1 MPDKLC
7 NPLCGP
13 CQTTADGFILVAALW
28 IIAALATLAVIFS
41 IYLANTAVSLSTSD
55 DTIQSEA
62 LVFASLALTAYQTS
76 VPKPDGP
83 QQAGSQQAGSEQAG
97 SQTRANP
104 NTSQPQ
110 TRNAP
115 PPPTRADFRF
125 RLAHADIAVSFISE
139 AARIDLNNASPQ
151 LLANFFAALGT
162 PRQRAEQYAE
172 RIAGWTRKPKETA
185 SLALEQNNEEA
196 LYRAAGR
203 TYSPRGA
210 PFAHIDELSL
220 VLDLPPDLIERA
232 KPFLTIYSGKPQV
245 DVLDAAPEVLA
256 AIPGLT
262 PDLLTALAEARRTA
276 ADPQSVARMLSALPL
291 QEVVTVDGGDTYR
304 VQVRIHYDNG
314 RQQGAE
320 VVILTGLTDKPYR
333 VLSWRDGLDAL
344 SGSSLQLLPR
354 QR

>member
-1 MPDKLC
+1 MRDNLC

-13 CQTTADGFILVAALW
+13 PQGTVDGFILVAALW

-41 IYLANTAVSLSTSD
+41 IYLANTAVSLSTND

-76 VPKPDGP
+76 VQKPDGP
-83 QQAGSQQAGSEQAG
+83 QQTGTP
-97 SQTRANP
+97 TRADP
-104 NTSQPQ
+104 NASQPQ

-115 PPPTRADFRF
+115 PPPTRGDFRF
-125 RLAHADIAVSFISE
+125 RLAHADVAASFISE
-139 AARIDLNNASPQ
+139 AARIDLNFASPQ

-162 PRQRAEQYAE
+162 QRQQAEQYAE

-185 SLALEQNNEEA
+185 EQNNEEA

-220 VLDLPPDLIERA
+220 VLDLPPGLIERA
-232 KPFLTIYSGKPQV
+232 KPFLTIYSGKPQI

-262 PDLLTALAEARRTA
+262 PDLLSALAQARATG
-276 ADPQSVARMLSALPL
+276 ADPQSVARMLTALPL
-291 QEVVTVDGGDTYR
+291 QEVVTTDGGDAYR

-314 RQQGAE
+314 RQEGAE

-344 SGSSLQLLPR
+344 SGSTLQLLPR

>member
-1 MPDKLC
+1 MRDNLC
-7 NPLCGP
+7 NPPCGP
-13 CQTTADGFILVAALW
+13 RQTAAGGFILVAALW

-41 IYLANTAVSLSTSD
+41 IYLANTALSLSTND

-62 LVFASLALTAYQTS
+62 LVFASLELTAYQTS

-83 QQAGSQQAGSEQAG
+83 QQSGSPP
-97 SQTRANP
+97 RADP
-104 NTSQPQ
+104 NVSQPQ
-110 TRNAP
+110 TRNRP
-115 PPPTRADFRF
+115 PPPTRGDFGF
-125 RLAHADIAVSFISE
+125 RLAHAGVAVSFISE
-139 AARIDLNNASPQ
+139 AARIDLNFASPQ

-162 PRQRAEQYAE
+162 QPQQAEQYAQ

-185 SLALEQNNEEA
+185 SLAAEPDNEEA

-232 KPFLTIYSGKPQV
+232 KPFLTIYSGKPQI

-262 PDLLTALAEARRTA
+262 PALLSALAEARRTG
-276 ADPQSVARMLSALPL
+276 ADPQSVARMISALPL
-291 QEVVTVDGGDTYR
+291 QEVVTIEGGDAYR
-304 VQVRIHYDNG
+304 VQVRIDYDNG
-314 RQQGAE
+314 RQERAE

-333 VLSWRDGLDAL
+333 VLSWRDRLDAS
-344 SGSSLQLLPR
+344 SGSSLQPPLR